1 MMELNLDKMATE
13 TILQNVKVL
22 AIDQTAKRPE
32 DDKIKVGKTVTLAV
46 SMQDAERLS
55 LAAQMGDLLLAL
67 RGVGDNA
74 KVVKQWPTI
83 SDARMTSVTG
93 EIFKEYQKIKEETG
107 VNKNSVRIYS
117 GENMSV
123 VPTR

>member
-1 MMELNLDKMATE
+1 MATE